1 MRNVVGNRAGSIVIT
16 GASRGLGLASATYMY
31 KQGWQVI
38 AAMRSVESGLAKL
51 RATTGAAP
59 DDPRL
64 IGVALDMTDP
74 DSITAAALEIERR
87 AGAPDVIVHNAGLAA
102 AGGAEETPMEVWQQL
117 FATNL
122 FGPVALTKAL
132 LPGMRAKGR
141 GRIIAISSQGG
152 IRGMPGISAYSA
164 SKGALERWAESLAQE
179 IAPFGLGVTIMVTG
193 TFNTEILTE
202 KTADYGDHSGP
213 YAKVYEGIH
222 TTGRAFVDKAAAPPE
237 KFARALA
244 EAIDD
249 DAPIRRRM
257 VGPDAVGLYFMARL
271 LPGSLV
277 HNIIRMA
284 MKLPARNTLR
294 NLAPNVASASKRN

>member
-1 MRNVVGNRAGSIVIT
+1 MRTIVIT
-16 GASRGLGLASATYMY
+16 GASRGLGLASATYLY
-31 KQGWQVI
+31 QQGWRVV
-38 AAMRSVESGLAKL
+38 AAMRSVDTGLEKL
-51 RATTGAAP
+51 RAVSGANVN
-59 DDPRL
+59 DSRL
-64 IGVALDMTDP
+64 IGVKLDLTNA
-74 DSITAAALEIERR
+74 DSIAAAAADIERLV
-87 AGAPDVIVHNAGLAA
+87 GAPDVIVHNAGLAA
-102 AGGAEETPMEVWQQL
+102 AGSAEETPIQVWQQL

-179 IAPFGLGVTIMVTG
+179 IAPFGLGVTILVTG

-202 KTADYGDHSGP
+202 KTPDYGDHSGP
-213 YAKVYEGIH
+213 YAKVYQGIH
-222 TTGRAFVDKAAAPPE
+222 TTGKAFVEKAAAPPE

-244 EAIDD
+244 AAIED
-249 DAPIRRRM
+249 DAPIRRKT

-277 HNIIRMA
+277 HKIIRLA
-284 MKLPARNTLR
+284 MKLPARNALR
-294 NLAPNVASASKRN
+294 MLSP